1 MGNGNNNYRLIYE
14 HHRQFTKFLAKVK
27 VKMNTPWYRN
37 TLQTSKLAFNP
48 QRKQTQRIWK
58 AIIKNR
64 CYFFFSVCQNVRS
77 FICVPLKIWMQ
88 ILWGHLWS
96 VLFNK
101 HALTHRIY
109 IHQYRNDLNGNVCR
123 RLTHTHWRIHL
134 VNVSA
139 NGTIKHAKWQRQQK
153 TIFIH
158 NFIATN
164 WQRMPARHIHVHI
177 KHIN

>member
-109 IHQYRNDLNGNVCR
+109 IHQYRNDLNGMVCR
-123 RLTHTHWRIHL
+123 RLTHTHTGAYISWL
-134 VNVSA
+134 CPLTAQSNMLSDSA
-139 NGTIKHAKWQRQQK
+139 NKRQYS
-153 TIFIH
+153 FIILLPQIG
-158 NFIATN
+158 NECQPDTSMFI
-164 WQRMPARHIHVHI
+164 
-177 KHIN
+177 